1 MTTQGYTKYV
11 TLLFCS
17 LLLISGGYAVTN
29 PDEELPPPVQEDSP
43 DPNKAILV
51 TEDTFVCLKKMH
63 PVRGFFVGNLL
74 DRLDD
79 TVAAAM
85 RGFFVGNLLDRL
97 DDTVAAAMQP
107 EGAPYPPGSI
117 VQLIPAEA
125 MIKHHKGWSAKT
137 NDWEFF
143 ELDISEEGSKIKV
156 RGTTRVKN
164 KFGGNCFECHQKA
177 KPQWDFICE
186 KGHGCDHFICEKGHG
201 CDPLPI
207 PGFFIRSIQRND
219 PRCNDEFVKPPEPE
233 IYRKL

>member
-1 MTTQGYTKYV
+1 MANQGYTKYV

-29 PDEELPPPVQEDSP
+29 PDEELLPPAQEDSP

-63 PVRGFFVGNLL
+63 PV
-74 DRLDD
+74 
-79 TVAAAM
+79 

-186 KGHGCDHFICEKGHG
+186 KGHGCD
-201 CDPLPI
+201 PLPI
-207 PGFFIRSIQRND
+207 PGFLIRSIQRND

>member
-1 MTTQGYTKYV
+1 MANQGYTKYV

-29 PDEELPPPVQEDSP
+29 PDEELLPPAQEDSP

-85 RGFFVGNLLDRL
+85 
-97 DDTVAAAMQP
+97 QP
-107 EGAPYPPGSI
+107 EGAPYPPRSI
-117 VQLIPAEA
+117 VQLIPAEP
-125 MIKHHKGWSAKT
+125 MIRHHKGWSAKT

-186 KGHGCDHFICEKGHG
+186 KGHGCDR
-201 CDPLPI
+201 LPI
-207 PGFFIRSIQRND
+207 PGFLIRSIQRND
-219 PRCNDEFVKPPEPE
+219 PRCKDEFVKPPEPE

>member
-1 MTTQGYTKYV
+1 MANQGYTKYV

-29 PDEELPPPVQEDSP
+29 PDEELLPPAQEDSP

-85 RGFFVGNLLDRL
+85 
-97 DDTVAAAMQP
+97 QP

-125 MIKHHKGWSAKT
+125 MVKHHKGWSAKT

-177 KPQWDFICE
+177 EPQWD
-186 KGHGCDHFICEKGHG
+186 FICEKGHG

-219 PRCNDEFVKPPEPE
+219 PRCNDEFPKPPGPE